1 MTIRLRTVFF
11 VILGII
17 IIWFLYIEREIL
29 TPFILAG
36 IFAYIL
42 NPIVDFIS
50 NKIKLPRTLSV
61 VIIYVLLTAGV
72 IAGGMSLSR
81 RIIDESFQVENFIS
95 SLTNSAA
102 LQIDTLPDWARPAA
116 QDTLNSLDRSKLF
129 ALSPSLFSLF
139 PQAISQIVSFV
150 IFLFSGFFFLKE
162 GKHIVDRFLNLV
174 PNEYKMEVEILL
186 RKINSVFGGY
196 LRGQLLMM
204 FLMSSVFFIILS
216 AFNVKFALILAI
228 FAGIAEIVPFIG
240 PIVATTV
247 AGLAAFT
254 TQATGFG
261 LDPLQTVLGV
271 VISFTV
277 VRQLQDYLVIP
288 YIMGRITKLHPLVIL
303 FAVLAGGHTVGM
315 LGLILAVPVAAI
327 LKILLEF
334 CSDKVNDSSIKKK

>member
-1 MTIRLRTVFF
+1 MTIRLRTAFF
-11 VILGII
+11 LILGVI

-29 TPFILAG
+29 TPFVLAG

-42 NPIVDFIS
+42 NPIVDLFS
-50 NKIKLPRTLSV
+50 SKLKLPRTLSV

-72 IAGGMSLSR
+72 VAGGLALSR
-81 RIIDESFQVENFIS
+81 RVIDESFQVEKFIS
-95 SLTNSAA
+95 SLTNSAS
-102 LQIDTLPDWARPAA
+102 LQINTLPDWIRPAA

-162 GKHIVDRFLNLV
+162 GKNIVDRILNLI
-174 PNEYKMEVEILL
+174 PNEYKVDIEILL
-186 RKINSVFGGY
+186 RRINSVLGGY
-196 LRGQLLMM
+196 LRGQLLMVI
-204 FLMSSVFFIILS
+204 LMSFVFFIILS
-216 AFNVKFALILAI
+216 SFNVKFALILAI

-247 AGLAAFT
+247 AGLASFT

-261 LDPLQTVLGV
+261 FNQTQTAIAV
-271 VISFTV
+271 VVSFTV

-334 CSDKVNDSSIKKK
+334 CASKVNDSSRK

>member
-1 MTIRLRTVFF
+1 MTIRLRTAFF
-11 VILGII
+11 LILGVIL
-17 IIWFLYIEREIL
+17 IWFLYLEREIL
-29 TPFILAG
+29 TPFVLAG

-42 NPIVDFIS
+42 NPIIDFIS

-72 IAGGMSLSR
+72 VAGGLALSKR
-81 RIIDESFQVENFIS
+81 VVDESFQIEKFIS
-95 SLTNSAA
+95 SLTNSAS
-102 LQIDTLPDWARPAA
+102 LQINTLPDWARPVA
-116 QDTLNSLDRSKLF
+116 QDTLDSLDRSKLF

-139 PQAISQIVSFV
+139 PEAISRIVSFV

-162 GKHIVDRFLNLV
+162 GKHTVDRFLNLI
-174 PNEYKMEVEILL
+174 PNEYKVEVEILL
-186 RKINSVFGGY
+186 RRINSVSGGY
-196 LRGQLLMM
+196 LRGQLLMV
-204 FLMSSVFFIILS
+204 FLMSFVFFIILS
-216 AFNVKFALILAI
+216 AFNVKFALVLAI

-261 LDPLQTVLGV
+261 LNPLHTVLGV
-271 VISFTV
+271 VISFIV

-334 CSDKVNDSSIKKK
+334 CANKVNDSSRK

>member
-1 MTIRLRTVFF
+1 MTIRLRTAFF
-11 VILGII
+11 LILGVI

-29 TPFILAG
+29 TPFVLAG

-42 NPIVDFIS
+42 NPLIDFIS

-61 VIIYVLLTAGV
+61 VIVYVLLTAGIV
-72 IAGGMSLSR
+72 AGGLALSR
-81 RIIDESFQVENFIS
+81 RIVDESFQVEKFIS
-95 SLTNSAA
+95 SLTNSAS
-102 LQIDTLPDWARPAA
+102 LQINTLPDWIRPAA

-162 GKHIVDRFLNLV
+162 GKNIVDRILNLI
-174 PNEYKMEVEILL
+174 PNEYKVDIEILL
-186 RKINSVFGGY
+186 RRINSVLGGY
-196 LRGQLLMM
+196 LRGQLLMVI
-204 FLMSSVFFIILS
+204 LMSFVFFIILS
-216 AFNVKFALILAI
+216 SFNVKFALILAI

-247 AGLAAFT
+247 AGLASFT

-261 LDPLQTVLGV
+261 FNQTQTAIAV
-271 VISFTV
+271 VVSFTV

-334 CSDKVNDSSIKKK
+334 CASKVNDSSRK